1 MKKIIWI
8 ASYPKSGN
16 TWVRAIISS
25 LLYSADGNFNFNLLK
40 LIEVFEKKNRFD
52 FVKDLNKKNYETLD
66 KIENIS
72 KLWIEVQKRIVFD
85 KGINPIYNIFK
96 THSANLAVNN
106 NNFTDKSLTAGVIYI
121 VRDPREILV
130 SYSNHMGKKIDDAID
145 AILDQKRLLSP
156 EKNLAVALMSA
167 WHIHYESWKSLD
179 VPKLLI
185 KYEELTNNPKKEI
198 KKISKFLGQIL
209 SIDESTLDKKN
220 FNVFNTT
227 QIEKFRNHEKN
238 KGFDEAS
245 KNSLFFGNAKID
257 SWKEKL
263 SLEQIKKIEYV
274 FNKTMLELGY
284 LG

>member
-185 KYEELTNNPKKEI
+185 KYEGLTNNPKKEI